1 MRFRS
6 RRAIVPFWL
15 LLVAAAWAAGY
26 SVAVWRNARIVGERI
41 PDVDIRPERTAPE
54 HSERPASPDVPPVA
68 IPASQDASSPRS
80 RGGACVAIIVDD
92 MGSSMRVARD
102 LAAMPLPLTWAVI
115 PGQPRTESVAAFAR
129 EKEIPMLVHMPMEP
143 VGNGY
148 DKNFLIGVNT
158 SDDVI
163 REEVRRVFLLYPW
176 AIGMNNHMGSRATAD
191 RNVMRSLMKA
201 MKPTGKIFV
210 DSRTTASS
218 VAVEEAAEAGVPAL
232 ASSVFLDHEATPE
245 YMERQRER
253 MFRLARKHGR
263 VIAIIHPRPKSLEL
277 LRRLAET
284 PSGDVRFVTL
294 PELIHNGNEPM
305 RRLAP

>member
-1 MRFRS
+1 MRSRS

-26 SVAVWRNARIVGERI
+26 SVAAWRNARIAGERGAN
-41 PDVDIRPERTAPE
+41 VDIRPDRAVPGT
-54 HSERPASPDVPPVA
+54 SERPASPDVPPVA
-68 IPASQDASSPRS
+68 IPASPDRPSPGS
-80 RGGACVAIIVDD
+80 PGFPCVAIIVDD

-102 LAAMPLPLTWAVI
+102 LAAISLPLTWAVI
-115 PGQPRTESVAAFAR
+115 PGQPRTEDVAAFAR
-129 EKEIPMLVHMPMEP
+129 EKEIPMLIHMPMEP

-148 DKNFLIGVNT
+148 DKNFLIGVKS
-158 SDDVI
+158 SDDII
-163 REEVRRVFLLYPW
+163 REEIRRVFLLYPW

-191 RNVMRSLMKA
+191 RDTMRSVMKA
-201 MKPTGKIFV
+201 MKATGKIFI

-218 VAVEEAAEAGVPAL
+218 VAVAEAAEAGVPAL
-232 ASSVFLDHEATPE
+232 ASSVFLDHESTPE
-245 YMERQRER
+245 YMATQRER

-284 PSGDVRFVTL
+284 PFGDVRFVTL
-294 PELIHNGNEPM
+294 PELIYNGNEPM